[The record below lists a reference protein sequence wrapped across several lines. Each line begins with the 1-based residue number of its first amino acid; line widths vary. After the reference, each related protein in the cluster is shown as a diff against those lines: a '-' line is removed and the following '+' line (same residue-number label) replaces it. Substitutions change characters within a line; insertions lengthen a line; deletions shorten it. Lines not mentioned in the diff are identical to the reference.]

1 MSRTF
6 QANHIDLDLS
16 TFDNLLSGA
25 YQLIRGG
32 LFAATFRGKK
42 NYSDEQR
49 ARVAARAVARLL
61 GLEPVIDVMA
71 RNLDFAAQ
79 RRIEI
84 GRSLMSGPRL
94 LLLDEPTAGVDAH
107 EAAELVALVKRM
119 QVDLGLA
126 VLLIEHYV
134 QAVMENCNPIYVL
147 DQGTLIA
154 AARRAKWPQIP
165 RCGRR
170 TSARVGQGR
179 RMLELRNVS
188 TGYGRLPVLFGINLR
203 VDSGEMVGVLGP
215 NGAGK
220 STLMKTILGLL
231 PCRKGGIAF
240 RGKKISHQPAHVR
253 FASGISLCPEGRRVF
268 KNLSVRENLLA
279 GAFGQDKTVVGEQL
293 QAVFSIFPRLDE
305 RKDQRAGSLSGGEQ
319 QMLAISRALMSRP
332 RLLLVDELSMG
343 LAPLVVE
350 ELLDT
355 LRQLCDRGL
364 SVIVV
369 DQFASRLVGRADRG
383 EVLEKGRI
391 VFSGAV
397 DAAERHMD
405 ETYLSD
411 EMVAA
416 AAKGV

>member
-1 MSRTF
+1 
-6 QANHIDLDLS
+6 
-16 TFDNLLSGA
+16 
-25 YQLIRGG
+25 
-32 LFAATFRGKK
+32 
-42 NYSDEQR
+42 
-49 ARVAARAVARLL
+49 
-61 GLEPVIDVMA
+61 
-71 RNLDFAAQ
+71 
-79 RRIEI
+79 
-84 GRSLMSGPRL
+84 
-94 LLLDEPTAGVDAH
+94 
-107 EAAELVALVKRM
+107 
-119 QVDLGLA
+119 
-126 VLLIEHYV
+126 
-134 QAVMENCNPIYVL
+134 
-147 DQGTLIA
+147 
-154 AARRAKWPQIP
+154 
-165 RCGRR
+165 
-170 TSARVGQGR
+170 
-179 RMLELRNVS
+179 MLELRNVS

-231 PCRKGGIAF
+231 PCRQGGIAF
-240 RGKKISHQPAHVR
+240 RGRKVSHEPAHAR
-253 FASGISLCPEGRRVF
+253 FTAGISLCPEGRRVF

-293 QAVFSIFPRLDE
+293 EAVYSIFPRLDE

-355 LRQLCDRGL
+355 LRQLCNRGL

-369 DQFASRLVGRADRG
+369 DQFASRLVGRADRA
-383 EVLEKGRI
+383 ELLEKGRI
-391 VFSGAV
+391 VFSGSV

>member
-1 MSRTF
+1 
-6 QANHIDLDLS
+6 
-16 TFDNLLSGA
+16 
-25 YQLIRGG
+25 
-32 LFAATFRGKK
+32 
-42 NYSDEQR
+42 
-49 ARVAARAVARLL
+49 
-61 GLEPVIDVMA
+61 
-71 RNLDFAAQ
+71 
-79 RRIEI
+79 
-84 GRSLMSGPRL
+84 
-94 LLLDEPTAGVDAH
+94 
-107 EAAELVALVKRM
+107 
-119 QVDLGLA
+119 
-126 VLLIEHYV
+126 
-134 QAVMENCNPIYVL
+134 
-147 DQGTLIA
+147 
-154 AARRAKWPQIP
+154 
-165 RCGRR
+165 
-170 TSARVGQGR
+170 
-179 RMLELRNVS
+179 MLELRNVS
-188 TGYGRLPVLFGINLR
+188 TGYGRLPVLFGINFR
-203 VDSGEMVGVLGP
+203 VEPGEMVGVLGP

-279 GAFGQDKTVVGEQL
+279 GAFGQNKSVVGEQME
-293 QAVFSIFPRLDE
+293 AVYSIFPRLDE

-383 EVLEKGRI
+383 DVLEKGRI
-391 VFSGAV
+391 VFSGPV

-411 EMVAA
+411 EMVAT

>member
-1 MSRTF
+1 
-6 QANHIDLDLS
+6 
-16 TFDNLLSGA
+16 
-25 YQLIRGG
+25 
-32 LFAATFRGKK
+32 
-42 NYSDEQR
+42 
-49 ARVAARAVARLL
+49 
-61 GLEPVIDVMA
+61 
-71 RNLDFAAQ
+71 
-79 RRIEI
+79 
-84 GRSLMSGPRL
+84 
-94 LLLDEPTAGVDAH
+94 
-107 EAAELVALVKRM
+107 
-119 QVDLGLA
+119 
-126 VLLIEHYV
+126 
-134 QAVMENCNPIYVL
+134 
-147 DQGTLIA
+147 
-154 AARRAKWPQIP
+154 
-165 RCGRR
+165 
-170 TSARVGQGR
+170 
-179 RMLELRNVS
+179 MLELHNVS

-203 VDSGEMVGVLGP
+203 VEPGEMVGVLGP

-220 STLMKTILGLL
+220 STLLKTILGLL
-231 PCRKGGIAF
+231 PVRHGGIVF
-240 RGKKISHQPAHVR
+240 RGRKVSHEPTHAR

-279 GAFGQDKTVVGEQL
+279 GSFGQPKNVVAEQL
-293 QAVFSIFPRLDE
+293 EAVYSIFSRLEE

-364 SVIVV
+364 GLIVV

-391 VFSGAV
+391 VFSGPV

-405 ETYLSD
+405 ETYMSD
-411 EMVAA
+411 DLLA

>member
-1 MSRTF
+1 
-6 QANHIDLDLS
+6 
-16 TFDNLLSGA
+16 
-25 YQLIRGG
+25 
-32 LFAATFRGKK
+32 
-42 NYSDEQR
+42 
-49 ARVAARAVARLL
+49 
-61 GLEPVIDVMA
+61 
-71 RNLDFAAQ
+71 
-79 RRIEI
+79 
-84 GRSLMSGPRL
+84 
-94 LLLDEPTAGVDAH
+94 
-107 EAAELVALVKRM
+107 
-119 QVDLGLA
+119 
-126 VLLIEHYV
+126 
-134 QAVMENCNPIYVL
+134 
-147 DQGTLIA
+147 
-154 AARRAKWPQIP
+154 
-165 RCGRR
+165 
-170 TSARVGQGR
+170 
-179 RMLELRNVS
+179 MLELRNVS
-188 TGYGRLPVLFGINLR
+188 TGYGRLPVLFGINFR
-203 VDSGEMVGVLGP
+203 VEPGEMVGVLGP

-279 GAFGQDKTVVGEQL
+279 GAFGQDKAVVGEQM
-293 QAVFSIFPRLDE
+293 QACFSIFPRLDE

-332 RLLLVDELSMG
+332 RLWLVDELSMG

-369 DQFASRLVGRADRG
+369 DQFASRLVRRADRG

-391 VFSGAV
+391 VFSGPV

-416 AAKGV
+416 SAKGV

>member
-1 MSRTF
+1 
-6 QANHIDLDLS
+6 
-16 TFDNLLSGA
+16 
-25 YQLIRGG
+25 
-32 LFAATFRGKK
+32 
-42 NYSDEQR
+42 
-49 ARVAARAVARLL
+49 
-61 GLEPVIDVMA
+61 
-71 RNLDFAAQ
+71 
-79 RRIEI
+79 
-84 GRSLMSGPRL
+84 
-94 LLLDEPTAGVDAH
+94 
-107 EAAELVALVKRM
+107 
-119 QVDLGLA
+119 
-126 VLLIEHYV
+126 
-134 QAVMENCNPIYVL
+134 
-147 DQGTLIA
+147 
-154 AARRAKWPQIP
+154 
-165 RCGRR
+165 
-170 TSARVGQGR
+170 
-179 RMLELRNVS
+179 MLELRNVS
-188 TGYGRLPVLFGINLR
+188 TGYGRLPVLFGINFR
-203 VDSGEMVGVLGP
+203 VEPGEMVGVLGP

-279 GAFGQDKTVVGEQL
+279 GAFGQDKAVVAEQM
-293 QAVFSIFPRLDE
+293 QACFSIFPRLDE

-391 VFSGAV
+391 VFSGPV

-411 EMVAA
+411 EMVAT

>member
-1 MSRTF
+1 
-6 QANHIDLDLS
+6 
-16 TFDNLLSGA
+16 
-25 YQLIRGG
+25 
-32 LFAATFRGKK
+32 
-42 NYSDEQR
+42 
-49 ARVAARAVARLL
+49 
-61 GLEPVIDVMA
+61 
-71 RNLDFAAQ
+71 
-79 RRIEI
+79 
-84 GRSLMSGPRL
+84 
-94 LLLDEPTAGVDAH
+94 
-107 EAAELVALVKRM
+107 
-119 QVDLGLA
+119 
-126 VLLIEHYV
+126 
-134 QAVMENCNPIYVL
+134 
-147 DQGTLIA
+147 
-154 AARRAKWPQIP
+154 
-165 RCGRR
+165 
-170 TSARVGQGR
+170 
-179 RMLELRNVS
+179 MLELHNIS

-203 VDSGEMVGVLGP
+203 VEPGEMVGVLGP

-220 STLMKTILGLL
+220 STLLKTILGLL
-231 PCRKGGIAF
+231 PVRQGGIVF
-240 RGKKISHQPAHVR
+240 RGRKISHVPTHAR

-279 GAFGQDKTVVGEQL
+279 GAFGQEKSAVAEQL
-293 QAVFSIFPRLDE
+293 EAVYAIFPRLDE

-364 SVIVV
+364 GLIVV

-391 VFSGAV
+391 VFSGPV
-397 DAAERHMD
+397 EAAERHMD

-411 EMVAA
+411 DILA